1 MFKVL
6 RKTPFF
12 PWGAATIVVAASP
25 TGRKWLR
32 SILKPVVSTGL
43 AIVNECKVIVEE
55 AKKDAAAV
63 RAEAAEKK
71 LVRFEP
77 PEHECKC
84 ITCHCLIPAKE
95 EYCNRFCQ
103 EVEGPEDF
111 HKCGCGHSHCDSTVQ
126 LGNDATLDRTT
137 G

>member
-12 PWGAATIVVAASP
+12 PWGAITVVAVASP
-25 TGRKWLR
+25 TGRRLLR
-32 SILKPVVSTGL
+32 KVLRPVITTGL
-43 AIVNECKVIVEE
+43 AIIDECKTIAGEAREE
-55 AKKDAAAV
+55 VAAA
-63 RAEAAEKK
+63 RTEAAEKNQ
-71 LVRFEP
+71 VRFEP

-84 ITCHCLIPAKE
+84 ATCHCMVAGKE
-95 EYCNRFCQ
+95 EYCNRFC
-103 EVEGPEDF
+103 EDVEGPEEI
-111 HKCGCGHSHCDSTVQ
+111 HKCGCGHTHCDTTMQ